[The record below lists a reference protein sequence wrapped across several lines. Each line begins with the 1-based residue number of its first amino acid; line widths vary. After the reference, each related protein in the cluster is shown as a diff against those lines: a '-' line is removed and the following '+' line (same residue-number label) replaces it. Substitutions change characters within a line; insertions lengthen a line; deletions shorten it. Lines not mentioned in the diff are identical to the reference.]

1 MTIQNRLSLLF
12 TFLTA
17 SILLVFAV
25 IIYVTSE
32 KNRENTF
39 YRTLHKEALTKANL
53 FFKAKIDTKTL
64 QAIYTNNRSI
74 INEVEVAI
82 YDEHYKLLYHDD
94 ANIDVVK
101 ENTKMLNSVLKKK
114 EIRFYLDKWQAIGM
128 RYEHDGKNYIIM
140 AAAYDLNGY
149 HKTYIAKRN
158 ILIVFLSSI
167 IFIYIMGRIFSRK
180 AMFPMTNIVAN
191 VKEISATNLDLRV
204 QLPKNKDEI
213 AELATT
219 FNQMLDRLEK
229 SFDAQKDFVS
239 NISHELRTPLTAMLT
254 ELQLSTGN
262 PRSNDEYR
270 KSIDN
275 AINDAQKLVRLS
287 NSLLDLAKANYDQTE
302 IVQKEIRLDEVLL
315 DARNDVLHNQP
326 EFKVNLIFKK
336 EIEDDDFISVKG
348 NEYLLKVAFMN
359 LIENGCKFSEAKE
372 STIAITYFKDKTII
386 RFQDNGIGIAPD
398 DLSNIFTPFFRG
410 DNKGFANGNGIGLS
424 LTQKIITLHNG
435 TISVVSEPNEGS
447 TFTVE
452 LPHV

>member
-12 TFLTA
+12 TCLTA

-25 IIYVTSE
+25 IIYATGE

-39 YRTLHKEALTKANL
+39 YKTLHKEALTKANL

-64 QAIYTNNRSI
+64 QAIYTNNRTI

-82 YDEHYKLLYHDD
+82 YDDQHHLLYHDAVD
-94 ANIDVVK
+94 IDVVK
-101 ENTKMLNSVLKKK
+101 EDQKMLRSVLQKK
-114 EIRFYLDKWQAIGM
+114 EIRFYLDKWQAVGI
-128 RYEHDGKNYIIM
+128 RYEHEGKNYIVM

-149 HKTYIAKRN
+149 HKIYIAKRN

-180 AMFPMTNIVAN
+180 ALSPVSHIVAN
-191 VKEISATNLDLRV
+191 VNEISATNLDLRV
-204 QLPKNKDEI
+204 QIPKNKDEI
-213 AELATT
+213 AELAIT
-219 FNQMLDRLEK
+219 FNKMLDRLEK

-254 ELQLSTGN
+254 ELQLSAGN
-262 PRSNDEYR
+262 LRTNEEYR

-287 NSLLDLAKANYDQTE
+287 NSLLDLAKANYDQAE
-302 IVQKEIRLDEVLL
+302 IGVKEIRLDEVLL

-326 EFKVNLIFKK
+326 EFRVNLIFEK
-336 EIEDDDFISVKG
+336 EIEDDNFISVKG

-359 LIENGCKFSEAKE
+359 LIENGCKFSEEKE
-372 STIAITYFKDKTII
+372 SSIAITYYKDKTII
-386 RFQDNGIGIAPD
+386 RFQDNGIGITPEDLPD
-398 DLSNIFTPFFRG
+398 IFTPFFRG
-410 DNKGFANGNGIGLS
+410 SNKSFANGNGIGLS
-424 LTQKIITLHNG
+424 LTQKIIALHNG
-435 TISVVSEPNEGS
+435 TISVVSERNEGT

>member
-25 IIYVTSE
+25 IIYATSE

-39 YRTLHKEALTKANL
+39 YKTLHKEALTKANL

-82 YDEHYKLLYHDD
+82 YDDHYNLLYHDD
-94 ANIDVVK
+94 VDIDVVK

-114 EIRFYLDKWQAIGM
+114 EIRFYLDKWQAVGM
-128 RYEHDGKNYIIM
+128 RYEHDGKDYIIM
-140 AAAYDLNGY
+140 AAAYDQNGY

-180 AMFPMTNIVAN
+180 ALSPVTNIVAN

-254 ELQLSTGN
+254 ELQLSAGN
-262 PRSNDEYR
+262 LRSNEEYR

-326 EFKVNLIFKK
+326 EFKVNLIFEK

-359 LIENGCKFSEAKE
+359 LIENGCKFSKTNE

-398 DLSNIFTPFFRG
+398 DLPNIFTPFFRG